1 MVFSDREELKM
12 DGWGVSGEQGITE
25 AMHQIR
31 RIHMV
36 GIGGSGM
43 NGIARLLLNLG
54 FELSGSDQVDS
65 ATVQNLRDRGA
76 EIHIGHHQAHVAG
89 ADVVVISSA
98 IHDDNPEV
106 VAARQAALPL
116 IPRAEM
122 LAELMR
128 FRYGIAVAGTHG
140 KTTTTSL
147 IATLLEEAK
156 LEPTYVIGGRINREP
171 KSGGGDEGGAQLG
184 KGRYLVAEA
193 DESDASFLHLQPM
206 IAVVTNI
213 DEDHMSTYGGDR
225 NRLDRTFAEFTH
237 QVPFYGRVV
246 LSVDDPGI
254 KRIIDT
260 LSRPLITYGFSGDAQ
275 FVAEQV
281 RISPGESSF
290 LLRRPAAPPLSITLN
305 LPGRHNVL
313 NALAAIAVATHLGV
327 EDEVIVRALGR
338 FRGIARRF
346 QSHGRC
352 LFPKGRVRLID
363 DYGHH
368 PREVAATLET
378 IRESWPGARL
388 VLVFQPHRYTR
399 TRDLYEDFVEVLS
412 GVDLLLLME
421 IHSAGEEPIPGVDG
435 RSLIRS
441 IRARGEVE
449 PVLLRDVSELNALLP
464 NMVEEGDVVLISGA
478 GSIGVAAQQLAEQWG
493 EA

>member
-1 MVFSDREELKM
+1 MVFSNR
-12 DGWGVSGEQGITE
+12 GGVGADDLETAGEQGITE

-54 FELSGSDQVDS
+54 FEVSGSDQLDS
-65 ATVQNLRDRGA
+65 ATVQNLRDKGA
-76 EIHIGHHQAHVAG
+76 EIHIGHHEGYIAG

-98 IHDDNPEV
+98 IHGDNPEV
-106 VAARQAALPL
+106 VAARQAALPV

-128 FRYGIAVAGTHG
+128 FRYGIAIAGTHG

-147 IATLLEEAK
+147 IATLLEEAA

-171 KSGGGDEGGAQLG
+171 KPGSDGESGAQLG

-206 IAVVTNI
+206 VAVVTNI

-246 LSVDDPGI
+246 LCLDDPGI
-254 KRIIDT
+254 RRIMDR
-260 LSRPLITYGFSGDAQ
+260 LSRPLITYGFSEDAQ
-275 FVAEQV
+275 FVAERV
-281 RISPGESSF
+281 RVSPGESSF
-290 LLRRPAAPPLSITLN
+290 RLRRPAGPPLSIILN

-327 EDEVIVRALGR
+327 EDEVIVCALGQ

-346 QSHGRC
+346 QDYGRR

-368 PREVAATLET
+368 PREVAATLEA
-378 IRESWPGARL
+378 IRESWPGERL
-388 VLVFQPHRYTR
+388 VLVFQPHRFTR

-421 IHSAGEEPIPGVDG
+421 IHSAGEDPIPGVDG
-435 RSLIRS
+435 RSLVRS

-449 PVLLRDVSELNALLP
+449 PVLLRDVAELNALLP
-464 NMVEEGDVVLISGA
+464 NVVEEGDVVLISGA
-478 GSIGVAAQQLAEQWG
+478 GSIGIAAQQLSETW
-493 EA
+493 EAV